1 MPKNRNRVGVTSNQ
15 LQMKTIFL
23 TWLVALI
30 THNYGWQIPIGG
42 YPGGPPQSGQ
52 AKTSKG
58 ELIQAGSDALLLLQ
72 EGTKITEFYVLQDVS
87 KPVGGFENQ
96 YFDLTPGGDK
106 LSIGLADGVSIC
118 IKNEGVSSKERVYS
132 QTYEGGGLVHFQF
145 TADVEYKRFVALLQ
159 EYKNYQQV
167 LGQIDYEL
175 LVGPGNG
182 GSGSQSNSGPRLA
195 TNCEG
200 CSGGGYGAVGC
211 GVSSASFSCS
221 VQCPPGSWAC
231 CSVVGG
237 CRCCR

>member
-1 MPKNRNRVGVTSNQ
+1 
-15 LQMKTIFL
+15 MKTIFL

-42 YPGGPPQSGQ
+42 YLGGPPQSGQ

-58 ELIQAGSDALLLLQ
+58 ELIQAGSDVLLLLQ

-87 KPVGGFENQ
+87 KPLSGFDNQ
-96 YFDLTPGGDK
+96 YFDITPGGDK
-106 LSIGLADGVSIC
+106 LSIGLADGVNIC
-118 IKNEGVSSKERVYS
+118 IKNAGVSSKERVYS
-132 QTYEGGGLVHFQF
+132 QTYEGGGLAHFQF
-145 TADVEYKRFVALLQ
+145 TTDVEYKHFVALLQ

-195 TNCEG
+195 INCEG
-200 CSGGGYGAVGC
+200 CSGGGYGAAGC
-211 GVSSASFSCS
+211 SVSTSSYSCS
-221 VQCPPGSWAC
+221 VQCPPNSWAC
-231 CSVVGG
+231 CTVVGG
-237 CRCCR
+237 CRCCK